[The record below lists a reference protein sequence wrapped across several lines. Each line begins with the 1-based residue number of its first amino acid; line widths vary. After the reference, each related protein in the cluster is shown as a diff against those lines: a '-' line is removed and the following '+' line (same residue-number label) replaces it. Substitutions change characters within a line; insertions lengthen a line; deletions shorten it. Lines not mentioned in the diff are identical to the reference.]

1 MARVMTLLEMAGAQR
16 RPAAL
21 SQASVIIIDA
31 QREYDSGGL
40 PLPDLAPR
48 TAEIA
53 RLLALA
59 RAGATPVIHIRH
71 LGKPGGLFDPQGEGS
86 DFIAEAAPI
95 PGETVVEKRLPN
107 AFAGTGLL
115 ALIRRLGRDELIF
128 AGFMTHMCVSSSVRA
143 AFDLG
148 YACTVIAAATGTR
161 PLPKVGDSDTALSAE
176 TVHEAALAG
185 LADRFA
191 NVAED
196 VAALPD

>member
-1 MARVMTLLEMAGAQR
+1 MAGVMTLLEMAGAQR

-31 QREYDSGGL
+31 QKEYDSGGL

-53 RLLALA
+53 KLLALA
-59 RAGATPVIHIRH
+59 RARATPVIHIRH

-86 DFIAEAAPI
+86 DFVAEAAPA
-95 PGETVVEKRLPN
+95 PGETVIEKNLPN
-107 AFAGTGLL
+107 AFAGTGLETL
-115 ALIRRLGRDELIF
+115 TRSLGRDELIV

-148 YACTVIAAATGTR
+148 YACTVIASATGTR
-161 PLPKVGDSDTALSAE
+161 PLPKVDGSEAILAAE

-191 NVAED
+191 TIARD